1 MSNVGEALQGGPDG
15 LRRAACRRPARG
27 PAHKPFSTWEGKSS
41 DSLRD
46 VPEESSR
53 GRRRGSRGCRSRA
66 VCAVDP
72 AGAQGGLRATG
83 RRGGTWQPACDSHAA
98 ARFLSHMMLD
108 LGTWAPGP
116 VLVLSPALVV
126 SITRQFLY
134 AQQRRAGKAAL
145 CSSVTQL

>member
-1 MSNVGEALQGGPDG
+1 MGEALQGGARGAPQSDG
-15 LRRAACRRPARG
+15 LRRAACRRPRTQALLHMGR
-27 PAHKPFSTWEGKSS
+27 GKSS

-46 VPEESSR
+46 VPE
-53 GRRRGSRGCRSRA
+53 G
-66 VCAVDP
+66 P
-72 AGAQGGLRATG
+72 AATAGEVPGDAGARPCELRIQPRAQGGLRPTG
-83 RRGGTWQPACDSHAA
+83 RRGGALQPACDSHAA
-98 ARFLSHMMLD
+98 ARFLSHMVLD

-145 CSSVTQL
+145 SAAR